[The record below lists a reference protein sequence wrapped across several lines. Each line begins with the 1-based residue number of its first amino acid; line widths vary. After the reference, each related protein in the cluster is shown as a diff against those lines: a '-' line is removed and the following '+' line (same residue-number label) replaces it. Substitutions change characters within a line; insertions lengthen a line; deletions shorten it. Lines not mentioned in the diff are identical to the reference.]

1 MEHKLRKAEASPVT
15 LRQWVEFCWL
25 LFANPTFQ
33 KSSDKRRAYYE
44 YRLGKIYNSPCS

>member
-1 MEHKLRKAEASPVT
+1 MEHQMRKAKVPPLNLWEC
-15 LRQWVEFCWL
+15 VEFYWL

-44 YRLGKIYNSPCS
+44 YRLGKICNSAWS

>member
-1 MEHKLRKAEASPVT
+1 MEHQMRKAKVPPAN
-15 LRQWVEFCWL
+15 LREWVEFYWL

-44 YRLGKIYNSPCS
+44 YRLGKICNSAWS